1 MIAVR
6 YILLF
11 ALAFTLQTTW
21 VNFLKVWS
29 VQPDLL
35 IIMLNYIALR
45 SGPVVGTY
53 MGLGFGILQDIYL
66 PADLGIN
73 ALVKSL
79 IGAGLGYS
87 HARMVDDSIQ
97 AQTVLVFV
105 AVILHDLIYYLIY
118 YLGSS
123 ADLPFEVINILGR
136 AVYTSL
142 ISAVF
147 FAGLTL
153 KRHLFPA

>member
-53 MGLGFGILQDIYL
+53 MGLGVGILQDIYL
-66 PADLGIN
+66 PADLGLN
-73 ALVKSL
+73 ALAKSL

-97 AQTVLVFV
+97 VQTVLVFV
-105 AVILHDLIYYLIY
+105 AVILHDLIY

-136 AVYTSL
+136 AAYTAL
-142 ISAVF
+142 LNAVF
-147 FAGLTL
+147 FAGLVL